1 MVRVVVPT
9 TLCFVKTRE
18 GLCVALSGGTKGG
31 MSSYNSLKGE
41 RRQGEKKEREKK
53 VGLKLGHPED

>member
-1 MVRVVVPT
+1 MVRVVVHT

-41 RRQGEKKEREKK
+41 RRQEKKGREKRR
-53 VGLKLGHPED
+53 

>member
-31 MSSYNSLKGE
+31 MSSYNNLKGE
-41 RRQGEKKEREKK
+41 RRQGKKKEREKK
-53 VGLKLGHPED
+53 VGLKLRHPED

>member
-18 GLCVALSGGTKGG
+18 GLCVALSRGTKGG